1 MFKTRRHWKLW
12 RLWKFRICLN
22 KEILETLE
30 TLEILHMFINRSHW
44 KLGNLETWKLGNF
57 ILLVM
62 KEQSKDLQFLFKQEL
77 LNNIKE
83 KITPNTIKKK
93 NTNNRKLDDAIL
105 NQIRINRKKNQERY
119 YSQENQEYVNKDHC
133 AIGRVIDEQE
143 GLKRVIDEQES
154 LKRVIDEQ
162 ESLKRVI
169 DEQESLKRVIDEQEG
184 LKRVIDEQENF
195 KRVIEHRENKEN
207 LLKCV
212 NEKRGES
219 IIKNGQII
227 NKGKFTYSTEY

>member
-1 MFKTRRHWKLW
+1 
-12 RLWKFRICLN
+12 
-22 KEILETLE
+22 
-30 TLEILHMFINRSHW
+30 
-44 KLGNLETWKLGNF
+44 
-57 ILLVM
+57 M

-119 YSQENQEYVNKDHC
+119 HSLENQEYVNKDHC

-143 GLKRVIDEQES
+143 GLKRVIDEQE
-154 LKRVIDEQ
+154 
-162 ESLKRVI
+162 
-169 DEQESLKRVIDEQEG
+169 G
-184 LKRVIDEQENF
+184 FKRVIDEQENF

-212 NEKRGES
+212 NEKREER

-227 NKGKFTYSTEY
+227 NKGKFTYSTG